1 MNEEIM
7 VKVCSKC
14 GIVNSERA
22 KKCEECGTKLG
33 AAVKNSDAEELI
45 EQITKRNEEIKE
57 SITAAKYGGSIEKT
71 PHIPITPSR
80 IVIGVIALLVSVGLI
95 VLMVLSCIS
104 PNEFTKDL
112 IAADFCGLLLLA
124 YAMLHCFAPS
134 AMWAFSHLTYQ
145 LHYKEM
151 PEPSDTALVLQQ
163 VACVLLILFGAAV
176 FGFHFAVFFG
186 LF

>member
-14 GIVNSERA
+14 GIVNSERT
-22 KKCEECGTKLG
+22 KKCEECRTKLG

-45 EQITKRNEEIKE
+45 EQITKRNEELKE
-57 SITAAKYGGSIEKT
+57 SITAAKYGGTVEKT
-71 PHIPITPSR
+71 PHIPVTPSR
-80 IVIGVIALLVSVGLI
+80 IVIGVIVCLVAAGLVVLI
-95 VLMVLSCIS
+95 VLSFIYPS
-104 PNEFTKDL
+104 EFTNDL
-112 IAADFCGLLLLA
+112 ITADFCGLLLLA
-124 YAMLHCFAPS
+124 YAILHCFAPS

-151 PEPSDTALVLQQ
+151 PEPSGAALVLQQ
-163 VACVLLILFGAAV
+163 IACVMLILFGAAV
-176 FGFHFAVFFG
+176 FSFHVAVFCG